1 MQHSWRRWVPSL
13 AALLFCSA
21 LTAETVIIDCG
32 SPADSNFT
40 GGATWLIPQGL
51 IPPGTTDTTLRYGAA
66 FSYRVPVYNIP
77 YVVTFRFIEPTVQV
91 RGQRIFSVRI
101 NNQVVID
108 RIDLVA
114 EAGYLKPISRSV
126 VVMGSDE
133 ALNISF
139 ETQVRSAVASSIE
152 ITQFY
157 EWTLGPVISLLGYK

>member
-13 AALLFCSA
+13 AALLFCSVHS
-21 LTAETVIIDCG
+21 AETVIIDCG
-32 SPADSNFT
+32 SAADSNFS
-40 GGATWLIPQGL
+40 GGVTWIIPQAL
-51 IPPGTTDTTLRYGAA
+51 LPPGTTDTTLRYGAA
-66 FSYRVPVYNIP
+66 FSYRIPVDNIP

-101 NNQVVID
+101 NNQVVVD
-108 RIDLVA
+108 RIDLIA
-114 EAGYLKPISRSV
+114 EAGYLKSLSRSI

-133 ALNISF
+133 SLNICF
-139 ETQVRSAVASSIE
+139 ETQMRSAVVSSIE